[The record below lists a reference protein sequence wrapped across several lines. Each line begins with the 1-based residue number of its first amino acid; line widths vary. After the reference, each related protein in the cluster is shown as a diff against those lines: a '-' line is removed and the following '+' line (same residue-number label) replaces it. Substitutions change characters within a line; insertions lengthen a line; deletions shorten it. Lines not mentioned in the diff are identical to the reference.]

1 MGLID
6 NRAWVY
12 DIETIRSVFTLS
24 AINISTNEVVKF
36 VLHKD
41 RWDLTSLIQW
51 LYSCKYM
58 IGFNNINFDY
68 PVIHRLLLVWA
79 NKEIKQEEY
88 SSVILDLYD
97 EAQRIIE
104 EQSKDFFHKI
114 VAIKTKEIIIPQL
127 DLFKIWHYNNKAR
140 RTSLKALEISMNYPN
155 VMEMPILHDRDNI
168 TVDEIEGILEYN
180 LNDVLATFEFFKKTM
195 AKISLRKSIKKQ
207 FDIPC
212 YNFSD
217 TKIGEEL
224 ILKLYSTKTNQNP
237 WDVKK
242 MRSERS
248 KITLKDII
256 LPYIN
261 FQSKEFKELLDY
273 FQNKVITGTKGS
285 IEKSVIY
292 QGFKYDY
299 GTGGIHGCVK
309 PGIYKADDEYVI
321 MDADVGSLYPNLAIT
336 NNFYPEHLGP
346 VFNEVYKSII
356 DMRMEAKRNGN
367 SVLSDG
373 FKLAANSVYG

>member
-1 MGLID
+1 
-6 NRAWVY
+6 
-12 DIETIRSVFTLS
+12 
-24 AINISTNEVVKF
+24 
-36 VLHKD
+36 
-41 RWDLTSLIQW
+41 
-51 LYSCKYM
+51 
-58 IGFNNINFDY
+58 
-68 PVIHRLLLVWA
+68 
-79 NKEIKQEEY
+79 
-88 SSVILDLYD
+88 
-97 EAQRIIE
+97 
-104 EQSKDFFHKI
+104 
-114 VAIKTKEIIIPQL
+114 
-127 DLFKIWHYNNKAR
+127 
-140 RTSLKALEISMNYPN
+140 MNYPN

-248 KITLKDII
+248 KIALKDVI
-256 LPYIN
+256 LPYVN
-261 FQSKEFKELLDY
+261 FQSKEFQELLDY
-273 FQNKVITGTKGS
+273 FKNKVITGTKGS

-292 QGFKYDY
+292 KGFKYDY

-309 PGIYKADDEYVI
+309 PGIYKADDDYI
-321 MDADVGSLYPNLAIT
+321 IIDADV
-336 NNFYPEHLGP
+336 
-346 VFNEVYKSII
+346 
-356 DMRMEAKRNGN
+356 
-367 SVLSDG
+367 
-373 FKLAANSVYG
+373 KLTAS